1 MTMIYQIRYTVVKSS
16 LEEMKMSDL
25 SVQPADTGAPP
36 TYPYHTSVITNLLYK
51 RIICHFKLISI
62 FLG

>member
-25 SVQPADTGAPP
+25 SVQPSDTGAPP
-36 TYPYHTSVITNLLYK
+36 TYPHHTSVITNLSSWILYK
-51 RIICHFKLISI
+51 FKES
-62 FLG
+62 FVT

>member
-16 LEEMKMSDL
+16 LEEMKMNDL

-36 TYPYHTSVITNLLYK
+36 TYPYHSSIIT
-51 RIICHFKLISI
+51 I
-62 FLG
+62 FPPEFYIKELFVT